1 MYKNFKFLWLIVLF
15 FTFDTTNANASS
27 YITKASMINWI
38 TNESGHKVDI
48 KTATTIV
55 SHIVK
60 QSKLQKIDPFLIL
73 SLIKNESGFKT
84 NAISN
89 YGAMGLMQVVP
100 RWHGDKIAGRAITG
114 VAVNIEV
121 GSKILDDC
129 LNQSNG
135 FIRKAL
141 YCYSGGA
148 KKYTDKLQ
156 ATYSDIKKH
165 DTKYRFK
172 NDLPITLSGSFLK
185 PRNFKTDDDL
195 VLAQN

>member
-15 FTFDTTNANASS
+15 FTFSTTNAIASS

-100 RWHGDKIAGRAITG
+100 RWHNDKIAGRSVTN
-114 VAVNIEV
+114 VATNIEV
-121 GSKILDDC
+121 GVTILTQCIDK
-129 LNQSNG
+129 SNG
-135 FIRKAL
+135 KIRKAL
-141 YCYSGGA
+141 HCYSGGSRGYA
-148 KKYTDKLQ
+148 EKLQ
-156 ATYSDIKKH
+156 LTYADIRKH
-165 DTKYRFK
+165 DVQYRFK
-172 NDLPITLSGSFLK
+172 NDYPVTSTNYSIYNYSLSSK
-185 PRNFKTDDDL
+185 
-195 VLAQN
+195 